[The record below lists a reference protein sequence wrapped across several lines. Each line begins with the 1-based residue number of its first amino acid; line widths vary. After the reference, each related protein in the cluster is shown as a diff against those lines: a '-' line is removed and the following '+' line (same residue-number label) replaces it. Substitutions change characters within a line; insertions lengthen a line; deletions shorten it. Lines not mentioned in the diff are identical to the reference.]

1 MKTIDALSQP
11 NIDNHVAIGA
21 GVTIVAAWQAAANQ
35 QDIERL
41 IELSDPNIE
50 VVGPRGAAYGHQIL
64 RDWMGRAGLT
74 LESLRVFVRDQIV
87 VVAQHGVWR
96 AVDTGTVNGEANL
109 ASQFRVEDGRVVQFT
124 RDDDLAIALKEA
136 GLTDADEVRS
146 GE

>member
-1 MKTIDALSQP
+1 MQFKNPAA
-11 NIDNHVAIGA
+11 V
-21 GVTIVAAWQAAANQ
+21 VAAWQAAANQ

-41 IELSDPNIE
+41 LELSDPNIE

-74 LESLRVFVRDQIV
+74 LTTLRVFARDQVV

-96 AVDTGTVNGEANL
+96 AVDTGAFNGEANL
-109 ASQFRVEDGRVVQFT
+109 ASRFRVEDGRVTHFA
-124 RDDDLAIALKEA
+124 RYDELAIALKEA
-136 GLTDADEVRS
+136 GLTDADEVRN

>member
-1 MKTIDALSQP
+1 
-11 NIDNHVAIGA
+11 
-21 GVTIVAAWQAAANQ
+21 
-35 QDIERL
+35 
-41 IELSDPNIE
+41 
-50 VVGPRGAAYGHQIL
+50 
-64 RDWMGRAGLT
+64 MGRAGLT
-74 LESLRVFVRDQIV
+74 LETRQVFARDQ

-96 AVDTGTVNGEANL
+96 AVDTGAVNGEANL